1 MAVAVQIIAPLQTRV
16 PATMII
22 NGGGCDI
29 RGVIRFF
36 PVIILGI
43 RELDDQSE
51 HGERRRPSHAHDPRP
66 AIAAIRHD
74 MIHGLL
80 FSTRI
85 SSFQTEQGEKYGMT
99 KC

>member
-1 MAVAVQIIAPLQTRV
+1 MAAAVQIIASLQMRV

-29 RGVIRFF
+29 RRVIRFF

-43 RELDDQSE
+43 RELDGQSE
-51 HGERRRPSHAHDPRP
+51 PGERRRLSHVHGPWA
-66 AIAAIRHD
+66 AMAAIHHG

-80 FSTRI
+80 LSTRI
-85 SSFQTEQGEKYGMT
+85 SGF
-99 KC
+99 